1 MGLKQYENKE
11 YSVFFENDSAV
22 LPQEALDTL
31 GCTDV
36 VIMIGIG
43 RSLRIL
49 TKDEYTALRERFD
62 ILAPR
67 ESARL
72 RAFFATAEEANLS
85 GGRITVSGQLLNFAR
100 ITDKA
105 KMTFGSRKGT
115 LIDDK
120 EGCHLLAEE

>member
-11 YSVFFENDSAV
+11 YSVFFESDSAV
-22 LPQEALDTL
+22 LPQGALDTL

-62 ILAPR
+62 NLAPR

-85 GGRITVSGQLLNFAR
+85 GGRITVFGQLLNFAK

-115 LIDDK
+115 LIDDA
-120 EGCHLLAEE
+120 EGCHLRAEE